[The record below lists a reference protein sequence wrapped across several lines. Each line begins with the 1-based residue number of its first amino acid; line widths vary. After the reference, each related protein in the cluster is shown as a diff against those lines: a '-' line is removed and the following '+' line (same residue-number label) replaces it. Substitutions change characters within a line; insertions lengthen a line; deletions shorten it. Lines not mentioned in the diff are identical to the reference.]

1 MERGGGGS
9 GPKAADYRQQPKPQS
24 KCRRQEVEKEKE
36 ARERCQFGGAVAAA
50 QQQIARPVTAVQ
62 SIVVV
67 QNKYTQANRGTHTS
81 KHTHKRRDILAHTE
95 MGDVLLSPEKH
106 FICRGNGA

>member
-1 MERGGGGS
+1 M
-9 GPKAADYRQQPKPQS
+9 D
-24 KCRRQEVEKEKE
+24 RRQPTTGNNRSRKASAEGRRWRRRIRQGKG
-36 ARERCQFGGAVAAA
+36 ASLGGAVAAA

-81 KHTHKRRDILAHTE
+81 KRTHTQ
-95 MGDVLLSPEKH
+95 
-106 FICRGNGA
+106 

>member
-1 MERGGGGS
+1 MRKGRGAS
-9 GPKAADYRQQPKPQS
+9 L
-24 KCRRQEVEKEKE
+24 
-36 ARERCQFGGAVAAA
+36 GGAVAAA

-67 QNKYTQANRGTHTS
+67 QNKYTQTNVGAHTHT
-81 KHTHKRRDILAHTE
+81 RRGILAHTE
-95 MGDVLLSPEKH
+95 KCDVLLSPEKH

>member
-1 MERGGGGS
+1 M
-9 GPKAADYRQQPKPQS
+9 D
-24 KCRRQEVEKEKE
+24 RRQPTTGNNRSRKASAEGRRWRRRQGKG
-36 ARERCQFGGAVAAA
+36 ASLGGAVAAA

-95 MGDVLLSPEKH
+95 MCDVLLSPEKH